1 MRAVFMAL
9 VLVGAASAA
18 AAQSRGGLTN
28 DMPTPSIGLPLPHIG
43 LPLPPMGLPLPPMGL
58 PPATARP
65 FDRGRSERTDILQR
79 ERSGRFERSERFER
93 VHRPA
98 SIIVL
103 GWPYLPQAPYPYG
116 ESPGP
121 IPQAAN
127 PIGYVYLNL
136 HSGGDPSIFID
147 GYFVGRFSDFAGRLR
162 LDAGLHTLELRAEGY
177 EGLRLQVNLRVD
189 EVITYDID
197 LKPIATL
204 TPQAFAVAPAQ
215 EPPLP
220 TPAPSTP
227 APSTIYLIPGCY
239 VGNVAPAQVKL
250 PAGCDA
256 NGLITFPSR

>member
-1 MRAVFMAL
+1 MRALFIAL

-43 LPLPPMGLPLPPMGL
+43 LPLPPMGLPPDN
-58 PPATARP
+58 ARP
-65 FDRGRSERTDILQR
+65 FDRGRVERTNIL
-79 ERSGRFERSERFER
+79 ERSERSEPFAHSERFDRSGR

-98 SIIVL
+98 SIVL
-103 GWPYLPQAPYPYG
+103 FGWPYLPQVSYPYAA
-116 ESPGP
+116 PP
-121 IPQAAN
+121 WPTPQATN

-136 HSGGDPSIFID
+136 HSGGDPRIFVD
-147 GYFVGRFSDFAGRLR
+147 GYFVGLFSDYGGRLK
-162 LDAGLHTLELRAEGY
+162 LDAGLHTVELRDTGY
-177 EGLRLQVNLRVD
+177 VGLRLEVNLGVD

-197 LKPIATL
+197 LKPIET
-204 TPQAFAVAPAQ
+204 APPPSTV
-215 EPPLP
+215 EPMTERPV
-220 TPAPSTP
+220 STP

-256 NGLITFPSR
+256 HGLITFPSR